1 MLKAIHDFFIITP
14 EVKPEFLTAAQRH
27 NRLSLL
33 VICIMIFGM
42 ELFNMA
48 RVLFWSASG
57 LGTLNNRIY
66 FAFYSSLFL
75 AAALYLLLAWLLRRR
90 APGVK
95 LALQYAVAAFCLVW
109 HVGMNAYDIL
119 AGHSLETG
127 IYLTAV
133 LGMGVFILMPAWLS
147 FALHGAAYLLF
158 MALAAPSLDS
168 GQLINL
174 SFASIVALAVSL
186 TNCRHHAVVIAQRQE
201 ICSINERLQVLV
213 QRDPL
218 TGLLNKTAFQRCVEP
233 HLGERGAALLIL
245 DLDDFKSV
253 NDRFGHPCGDFVLKD
268 LLSIDREVTAHAG
281 ALRAGAGGRR
291 PYAHPLRFR
300 HHLARPGGEQRLQH
314 RRLPPWQPRYQLRTA
329 LRRGRPRAL
338 PRQGAR

>member
-1 MLKAIHDFFIITP
+1 M
-14 EVKPEFLTAAQRH
+14 KPEFLAAAQRH

-33 VICIMIFGM
+33 VICVMIFGM

-95 LALQYAVAAFCLVW
+95 LALQYACAAFCLVW
-109 HVGMNAYDIL
+109 HVCMNAYDIL

-147 FALHGAAYLLF
+147 LPCTGGLPAL

-174 SFASIVALAVSL
+174 SLRPSWPWPPPS
-186 TNCRHHAVVIAQRQE
+186 
-201 ICSINERLQVLV
+201 
-213 QRDPL
+213 P
-218 TGLLNKTAFQRCVEP
+218 TAATTLWSSP
-233 HLGERGAALLIL
+233 
-245 DLDDFKSV
+245 S
-253 NDRFGHPCGDFVLKD
+253 
-268 LLSIDREVTAHAG
+268 
-281 ALRAGAGGRR
+281 GRR
-291 PYAHPLRFR
+291 YAASTNGCRSSCSATP
-300 HHLARPGGEQRLQH
+300 
-314 RRLPPWQPRYQLRTA
+314 
-329 LRRGRPRAL
+329 
-338 PRQGAR
+338 

>member
-1 MLKAIHDFFIITP
+1 MLKAILDFFIITP
-14 EVKPEFLTAAQRH
+14 EVKPEFLAAAQRH

-33 VICIMIFGM
+33 VICVMIFGM

-48 RVLFWSASG
+48 RVLFWSASR

-95 LALQYAVAAFCLVW
+95 LALQYACAAFCLVW

-201 ICSINERLQVLV
+201 IPSINERLQVLV

-218 TGLLNKTAFQRCVEP
+218 TGLLNKTAFQ
-233 HLGERGAALLIL
+233 LGKNA
-245 DLDDFKSV
+245 
-253 NDRFGHPCGDFVLKD
+253 
-268 LLSIDREVTAHAG
+268 
-281 ALRAGAGGRR
+281 
-291 PYAHPLRFR
+291 
-300 HHLARPGGEQRLQH
+300 
-314 RRLPPWQPRYQLRTA
+314 
-329 LRRGRPRAL
+329 
-338 PRQGAR
+338 